1 MLAPRRAERPVLEVM
16 AVSKATMIGVA
27 LAAAAVVVVVAG
39 VPVSR
44 LLTLLL
50 VLACP
55 LMMVFM
61 HRGGLGAHGSPALNP
76 PSLATSGRQPCRRS
90 RG

>member
-1 MLAPRRAERPVLEVM
+1 M
-16 AVSKATMIGVA
+16 SKATMIGIA
-27 LAAAAVVVVVAG
+27 LAVAAAVVVVAG

-44 LLTLLL
+44 LLTVLL

-61 HRGGLGAHGSPALNP
+61 YRGGHGGHGSHGGQPAESRNELH
-76 PSLATSGRQPCRRS
+76 ATRQ
-90 RG
+90 

>member
-1 MLAPRRAERPVLEVM
+1 M
-16 AVSKATMIGVA
+16 SKATMIGVA
-27 LAAAAVVVVVAG
+27 LAVAAVVVVVAG

-44 LLTLLL
+44 LLTVLL

-61 HRGGLGAHGSPALNP
+61 HRGGHGHGGHHSHGGQPAESHDDLHP
-76 PSLATSGRQPCRRS
+76 TRQ
-90 RG
+90 